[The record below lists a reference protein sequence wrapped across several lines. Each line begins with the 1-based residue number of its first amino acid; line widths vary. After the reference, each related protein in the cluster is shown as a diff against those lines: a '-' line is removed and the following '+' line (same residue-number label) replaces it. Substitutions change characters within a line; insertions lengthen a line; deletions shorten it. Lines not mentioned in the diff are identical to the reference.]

1 MGPFLLFSAV
11 CAIYIEFCARQQVI
25 MASVPER
32 SQRSHG
38 LTLNSHATAY

>member
-1 MGPFLLFSAV
+1 MGHFLLFSAIY
-11 CAIYIEFCARQQVI
+11 AIYIEFCARQEVI

-32 SQRSHG
+32 SQRSHE